1 MEATICSVPTDIA
14 ALRPGDHVVVISPP
28 GNICFRG
35 EVDDVAPHLK
45 LVWIRDDR
53 RGERKIFIGEQDDVR
68 LALPDKSA
76 VQSHSMEDTRG

>member
-1 MEATICSVPTDIA
+1 MCSAPTDVT

-35 EVDDVAPHLK
+35 EVDDVAPQLK
-45 LVWIRDDR
+45 LVWIWDNR

-76 VQSHSMEDTRG
+76 AQSHSMEDTLG